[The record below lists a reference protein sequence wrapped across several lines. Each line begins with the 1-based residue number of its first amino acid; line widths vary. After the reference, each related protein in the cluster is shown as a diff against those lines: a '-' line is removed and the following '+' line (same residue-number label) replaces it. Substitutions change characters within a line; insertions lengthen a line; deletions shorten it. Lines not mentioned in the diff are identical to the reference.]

1 MSRAYQLSPSILSAD
16 FNRLGEQ
23 IQMIEKAECQWLH
36 IDIMDGMFVPSISFG
51 MPVVKSIRKES
62 SLYFDVHMM
71 VQDPERYI
79 EEFKNCGADM
89 ITIHAETCKDLA
101 GAVKKIH
108 ETGADAG
115 VAVNPDTPLEAVAE
129 VMDQVEMIL
138 VMSVYPGF
146 GGQKYI
152 PESTEKIRELRRM
165 LDDKGLDHVHIQVDG
180 GINRTTIDEVLAA
193 GANIIVAGSAVFNGE
208 IEQNARELQ
217 EKIRLCSKNGV
228 QFTRHQ

>member
-1 MSRAYQLSPSILSAD
+1 MSRVYQLAPSILSAD

-23 IQMIEKAECQWLH
+23 IQMVEKAECRWLH

-71 VQDPERYI
+71 VKDPERYV
-79 EEFKNCGADM
+79 EEFQSCGADM
-89 ITIHAETCKDLA
+89 ITVHAEACRDLA
-101 GAVKKIH
+101 ETVKKIH

-115 VAVNPDTPLEAVAE
+115 VAVNPDTPLSAVTD

-138 VMSVYPGF
+138 IMSVYPGF

-152 PESTEKIRELRRM
+152 PESTERIRTLRRM
-165 LDDKGLDHVHIQVDG
+165 LDEKGLEHVHIQVDG
-180 GINRTTIDEVLAA
+180 GINRATIDEVLAA
-193 GANIIVAGSAVFNGE
+193 GANIIVAGSAVFGSN
-208 IEQNARELQ
+208 IEQNVRELQ
-217 EKIRLCSKNGV
+217 KKISSYSKKAE
-228 QFTRHQ
+228 